1 MLDKYDL
8 TKEKNI
14 SLAEYMLVFIIY
26 NSAKLEGINI
36 NYQDTKTILD
46 GANVPSLRLDKIN
59 CILNLRDAWNFVLS
73 NIDEAITIDFICKIN
88 SFVSRNESLE
98 WGVLRTGKVGINGV
112 DYIPDIPNE
121 AKIIADIKNITMEK
135 PKISFV
141 RNFISDTSHNFLCST
156 SRKYPIPPVMQY
168 FPVMLQNRYPAYCTE
183 YLFHIISHSSVFF
196 QRHQPLTAPATIPS
210 TIFLLKNRKRISIGM
225 VMISTSAN
233 SRL

>member
-141 RNFISDTSHNFLCST
+141 RNFINTPH
-156 SRKYPIPPVMQY
+156 
-168 FPVMLQNRYPAYCTE
+168 
-183 YLFHIISHSSVFF
+183 
-196 QRHQPLTAPATIPS
+196 
-210 TIFLLKNRKRISIGM
+210 IFLFAKTDTLPSQQSICLLLSAWHVRRIKPSS
-225 VMISTSAN
+225 STACS
-233 SRL
+233 S

>member
-14 SLAEYMLVFIIY
+14 SLVEYMLVFIIY

-46 GANVPSLRLDKIN
+46 GANVPSLRLDEIN

-121 AKIIADIKNITMEK
+121 AKIIADIKNIMEEK
-135 PKISFV
+135 NITRRSLVLMLYLMRTQVFWDGNKRTSMIVANKIMIENGCGV
-141 RNFISDTSHNFLCST
+141 ITI
-156 SRKYPIPPVMQY
+156 KEEY
-168 FPVMLQNRYPAYCTE
+168 FKEFNSLLIE
-183 YLFHIISHSSVFF
+183 YYNTNEIES
-196 QRHQPLTAPATIPS
+196 
-210 TIFLLKNRKRISIGM
+210 LLKFLYNNCIFGM
-225 VMISTSAN
+225 EI
-233 SRL
+233 